1 MSDEGRARAL
11 QQIVALAREHGLTSH
26 DVSVA
31 LADQTAPAL
40 STDTRS
46 EKKEPDSRARVLI
59 MRSLGYLGG
68 TFIFAGIGVF
78 IALNWDSMNSA
89 ARVIITLGSGLA
101 AFVLAVLSSR
111 EGRFD
116 KATTPLFLMAAAL
129 EPTGM
134 LVAFS
139 EFGSGG
145 DERLAVLVTCAT
157 VAAQFGAT
165 FMSIRRATVLF
176 FTIAFGVAAWWTA
189 FDLLDVDDGLTALV
203 LGSSLVLVALGVDR
217 TVHRVITPPWY
228 LVGSAACLGGLFD
241 LVEGTV
247 LEIVF
252 LFAAAGFVYLSVVS
266 HSRTLLFVAT
276 AALLA
281 YTGWFTGQHF
291 ADSVGW
297 PIALVIF
304 GIVMIGLSALAF
316 RIDQRYVRTR

>member
-1 MSDEGRARAL
+1 MMNADMDARTRALEEIVASARAHGL
-11 QQIVALAREHGLTSH
+11 SAAEIAAALAEAPSGSTERHGGVL
-26 DVSVA
+26 V
-31 LADQTAPAL
+31 
-40 STDTRS
+40 
-46 EKKEPDSRARVLI
+46 RV
-59 MRSLGYLGG
+59 LGYLGG
-68 TFIFAGIGVF
+68 TFIFAGVGVF
-78 IALNWDSMNSA
+78 IALNWESMNSA

-111 EGRFD
+111 EQRFD

-134 LVAFS
+134 LVASS

-145 DERLAVLVTCAT
+145 DSRVAVLVTCAT
-157 VAAQFGAT
+157 VAVQYGVT
-165 FMSIRRATVLF
+165 FVSVRRATLLF
-176 FTIAFGVAAWWTA
+176 FTIAFGVACWWTA
-189 FDLLDVDDGLTALV
+189 FDLLDVDDGVTALV
-203 LGSSLVLVALGVDR
+203 LGSSMVLAALGADR

-228 LVGSAACLGGLFD
+228 FAGGAASLGGLFD
-241 LVEGTV
+241 LVEGSIF
-247 LEIVF
+247 EIVF
-252 LFAAAGFVYLSVVS
+252 LFAAAGFVYLSVVA
-266 HSRTLLFVAT
+266 HSRALLFVAT

-316 RIDQRYVRTR
+316 RIDQRYVRAR